1 MMKKVL
7 IVVLG
12 MMMCGQLA
20 LAQVNL
26 VMWQH
31 QSGEEE
37 TNYYLERIAAFNK
50 AYDGKINVEVNV
62 IPRGGGNAYEEKVNM
77 GAAAGDLPDIVDMDG
92 PYTANYA
99 YSKILRPL
107 DDMIDK
113 ESAWFKNYVPAMI
126 QQGTYGGQ
134 LYSLGA
140 MESSVGV
147 YFNKKML
154 AEYGIAEPSTSVE
167 DAWTFDEFVAVLDEL
182 KQKLPADVYPII
194 GLGGDVNEWLTYMG
208 APFIW
213 SNGGRLVSKD
223 GSEVKGILNSAENIE
238 TMTRI
243 QELFTK
249 GYTVNDPGER
259 AFERQKAVMMVSGPW
274 GAAGMKEYPEIEWAI
289 APYPV
294 FKTNSSPTGSW
305 CWGVSMAS
313 EHPAEALEVLKWMTS
328 TASTVG
334 LSKIIGMLPTTVD
347 AYNELPVFN
356 ELPLRVF
363 MEQQLKGAQARP
375 STPAY
380 PVLTQEFAQAWYDI
394 IFGKDAKKALDDATD
409 KVDRYIARRMK

>member
-1 MMKKVL
+1 MKKLL

-12 MMMCGQLA
+12 ILMCSQLA
-20 LAQVNL
+20 FAEVNL

-31 QSGEEE
+31 QSGEAE
-37 TNYYLERIAAFNK
+37 TNYYLSRIEAFNK
-50 AYDGKINVEVNV
+50 AYDGQIKVEVNV

-92 PYTANYA
+92 PYTTNYA

-113 ESAWFKNYVPAMI
+113 ESDWFKNYVPAMI
-126 QQGTYGGQ
+126 QQGTYNGK

-147 YFNKKML
+147 YFNKGML
-154 AEYGIAEPSTSVE
+154 AEYGIAEPAISVE
-167 DAWTFDEFVAVLDEL
+167 DGWTFDEFVAVLDEL
-182 KQKLPADVYPII
+182 RQKVPEDVYPII

-213 SNGGRLVSKD
+213 SNGGRLISED
-223 GSEVKGILNSAENIE
+223 GKVVDGVLNSAENIE
-238 TMTRI
+238 AMTKI

-259 AFERQKAVMMVSGPW
+259 AFERQKAVMMMSGPW
-274 GAAGMKEYPEIEWAI
+274 GVPGLADYPEIEWGI

-294 FKTNSSPTGSW
+294 LKTNSSPTGSW
-305 CWGVSMAS
+305 CWGVSTAS
-313 EHPAEALEVLKWMTS
+313 EHPKEALEVLKWLTS
-328 TASTVG
+328 TESTVG
-334 LSKIIGMLPTTVD
+334 LSEITGMLPTTVD
-347 AYNELPVFN
+347 AYDELAAFN
-356 ELPLRVF
+356 EPPQRVF

-394 IFGKDAKKALDDATD
+394 IFGKDVEKALNEATD
-409 KVDRYIARRMK
+409 KTARYIKRRMK